1 MLPICQKILG
11 KSLQRKYLHCSKGCL
26 QFYLLY
32 LLWQE
37 IKIATNAFHYVGGK
51 TSRWT
56 QTLRNK
62 YASYFNPNVTIA
74 VLVFLICPKS
84 LPIWYGRNSVRGLG
98 RCYQSETHRSLI
110 DHSTKNAGETENL
123 SQKPFVTHQNYL
135 DGLFDQPIQQG
146 TRRRKIPIDNFLFNS
161 VKFLNEVCAE
171 FILNFGFHKFSFA
184 TAGMYELP
192 SFLRKS
198 WESYVLRPI
207 EYQMPGSK
215 LLEMRFLNG

>member
-37 IKIATNAFHYVGGK
+37 IKIATNAFHFVGGK
-51 TSRWT
+51 ISRWT
-56 QTLRNK
+56 QTLGNK
-62 YASYFNPNVTIA
+62 HISFFNKNITNV
-74 VLVFLICPKS
+74 VPMFSICPKS
-84 LPIWYGRNSVRGLG
+84 LRIWYGRNSVRGLG

-146 TRRRKIPIDNFLFNS
+146 TRRRRKIPIDNFSIQFHEIS
-161 VKFLNEVCAE
+161 EWDTVRAE
-171 FILNFGFHKFSFA
+171 FFLILVFIS
-184 TAGMYELP
+184 
-192 SFLRKS
+192 S
-198 WESYVLRPI
+198 V
-207 EYQMPGSK
+207 
-215 LLEMRFLNG
+215 LLEKSSP